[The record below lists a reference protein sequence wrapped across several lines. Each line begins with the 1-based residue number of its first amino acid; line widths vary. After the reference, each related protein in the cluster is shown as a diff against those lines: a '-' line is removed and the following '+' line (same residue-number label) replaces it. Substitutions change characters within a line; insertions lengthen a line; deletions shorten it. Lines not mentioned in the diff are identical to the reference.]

1 MKLVHKVERKDDNM
15 KIINL
20 EKTLE
25 LNTVYDELQHIE
37 MDCKAEYIQ
46 ENDGI
51 QVNGELIID
60 GSALNQHIKKQFQE
74 KVVLDLFVTK
84 EKLDGTPF
92 SLTLKEYQAE
102 LKGNELY
109 LELTFEIMGMGDE
122 NKVNEEE
129 NGFYDLFE
137 NDEDTYVCSVMA
149 VVKED
154 DTYASIARE
163 YQVSE
168 ACLREYNQHKPLSE
182 KMLVRIPLENDK

>member
-1 MKLVHKVERKDDNM
+1 M
-15 KIINL
+15 KIISL

-51 QVNGELIID
+51 QVNGELNID
-60 GSALNQHIKKQFQE
+60 GSALYQHIKKQFQE

-168 ACLREYNQHKPLSE
+168 AYLREYNQHKPLSE